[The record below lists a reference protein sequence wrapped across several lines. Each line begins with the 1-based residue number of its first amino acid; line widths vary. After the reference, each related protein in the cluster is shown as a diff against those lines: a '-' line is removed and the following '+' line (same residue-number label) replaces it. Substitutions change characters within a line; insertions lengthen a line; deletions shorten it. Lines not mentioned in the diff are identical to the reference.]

1 MREEVRTMKS
11 IINPWFIYLAGA
23 CDEIREVL
31 GLLFVIAFIPCVC
44 IMVMYFLS
52 FMDDEL
58 DVFRSKIYLE
68 VLKKCATISV
78 VSLLLCGLIPTS
90 NTCYQMIIASQVTDT
105 NIQKAE
111 DVIKRSVDYIFEKI
125 NEK

>member
-1 MREEVRTMKS
+1 MKS

-23 CDEIREVL
+23 CDEIREVV
-31 GLLFVIAFIPCVC
+31 GFLFLIAFIPCVC
-44 IMVMYFLS
+44 IVVIYFLS

-58 DVFRSKIYLE
+58 DVFRSTKYIEL
-68 VLKKCATISV
+68 LKKSATISV
-78 VSLLLCGLIPTS
+78 VALLLYGLIPTS

-111 DVIKRSVDYIFEKI
+111 DVIKKSVDYIFEKI

>member
-1 MREEVRTMKS
+1 MKS

-23 CDEIREVL
+23 CDEIREVVII
-31 GLLFVIAFIPCVC
+31 LFVIAFIPCVC
-44 IMVMYFLS
+44 IMVIYFLS

-58 DVFRSKIYLE
+58 DVFRSTIYLE
-68 VLKKCATISV
+68 VLKKCAIVSV
-78 VSLLLCGLIPTS
+78 VALLLCGLIPTS

-111 DVIKRSVDYIFEKI
+111 NVIKRSVDYIFEKI

>member
-1 MREEVRTMKS
+1 MKS
-11 IINPWFIYLAGA
+11 IINPWFIYLASA
-23 CDEIREVL
+23 CDKIREVVVF
-31 GLLFVIAFIPCVC
+31 LFFIAFIPCAC
-44 IMVMYFLS
+44 IAAIYIIS

-58 DVFRSKIYLE
+58 DVLRSKKYLKLLTKF
-68 VLKKCATISV
+68 VTASV
-78 VSLLLCGLIPTS
+78 VALILYGLIPTS

-111 DVIKRSVDYIFEKI
+111 DVIKNSVDYIFEKI

>member
-1 MREEVRTMKS
+1 MKS

-23 CDEIREVL
+23 CDEIRDVL
-31 GLLFVIAFIPCVC
+31 GFLFLIGLIPCIC
-44 IMVMYFLS
+44 IAVMYFLS

-58 DVFRSKIYLE
+58 DVFRSANYLKL
-68 VLKKCATISV
+68 LKKCATVSV
-78 VSLLLCGLIPTS
+78 VALLLYGVIPTS
-90 NTCYQMIIASQVTDT
+90 NTCYQMIIASQITDT